1 MRALLAVTLLGFAT
15 AAIAQVP
22 ATPPAPGPAGQ
33 TPAPTQAAVA
43 PEALHNEL
51 RKMRDDMLA
60 AIARSEFEA
69 ILPYLHPNVVF
80 TPMNGEVSRGPQAI
94 RAYFDKMLK
103 GPDAIVKS
111 IRLGV
116 EVDRLADF
124 YGDTALAFG
133 SSNDQYA
140 LSNGMEFQIQTRWTA
155 ALVRENGRWL
165 ITAFHS
171 SANAFDNPILE
182 KARQLAMLQW
192 GGIGTAAGALIGV
205 LVGRAVG
212 RRRRA

>member
-1 MRALLAVTLLGFAT
+1 GR
-15 AAIAQVP
+15 
-22 ATPPAPGPAGQ
+22 PPAPGPAGQ
-33 TPAPTQAAVA
+33 TRAPTQAAAA

-60 AIARSEFEA
+60 AIARGEFDA
-69 ILPYLHPNVVF
+69 ILPSLHPNVVF
-80 TPMNGEVSRGPQAI
+80 TAMNGEVSRGPQAI

-140 LSNGMEFQIQTRWTA
+140 LSNGMDFQIQTRWTPA
-155 ALVRENGRWL
+155 PGRGNGPWLVP
-165 ITAFHS
+165 A
-171 SANAFDNPILE
+171 
-182 KARQLAMLQW
+182 
-192 GGIGTAAGALIGV
+192 
-205 LVGRAVG
+205 
-212 RRRRA
+212 

>member
-1 MRALLAVTLLGFAT
+1 MRALLAVTLVGFAT

-22 ATPPAPGPAGQ
+22 ATPPAPGPAGPA
-33 TPAPTQAAVA
+33 PAPTPAAVA
-43 PEALHNEL
+43 PEALHDEL

-60 AIARSEFEA
+60 AIARSEFDA
-69 ILPYLHPNVVF
+69 ILPHLHPNVVF

-103 GPDAIVKS
+103 GPDAVVRS

-133 SSNDQYA
+133 SSNDQYT
-140 LSNGMEFQIQTRWTA
+140 LSSGMEFQVQTRWTA

-171 SANAFDNPILE
+171 SPNAFDNPILE
-182 KARQLAMLQW
+182 QARRLAMLQW
-192 GGIGTAAGALIGV
+192 GGIGIAAGALIGV
-205 LVGRAVG
+205 LVGRILG
-212 RRRRA
+212 RRRSA

>member
-1 MRALLAVTLLGFAT
+1 MRVLLAVTLLGFAT

-22 ATPPAPGPAGQ
+22 ATPPAAGPAAQ
-33 TPAPTQAAVA
+33 TPAPTQAAAA

-60 AIARSEFEA
+60 AIARGEFDA

-103 GPDAIVKS
+103 GPNAIVKS

-140 LSNGMEFQIQTRWTA
+140 LSNGMDFQIQTRWTA
-155 ALVRENGRWL
+155 SLVRENGRWL

-182 KARQLAMLQW
+182 KARQVAMLQW

>member
-22 ATPPAPGPAGQ
+22 ATPPAPGPADQ
-33 TPAPTQAAVA
+33 TPAPAQAAVA

-60 AIARSEFEA
+60 AIARSDFEA

-140 LSNGMEFQIQTRWTA
+140 LSNGMDFQVQTRWTA
-155 ALVRENGRWL
+155 SLVRENGRWL

-192 GGIGTAAGALIGV
+192 GGIGTAAGALIGA

>member
-1 MRALLAVTLLGFAT
+1 MRTLLAVILLGFAS

-22 ATPPAPGPAGQ
+22 ATSPTPGPAGQ
-33 TPAPTQAAVA
+33 TAAPTQAAVT

-60 AIARSEFEA
+60 AIARSDFEA

-80 TPMNGEVSRGPQAI
+80 TPMNGEVSRGPQEI

-103 GPDAIVKS
+103 GPNALVKS

-140 LSNGMEFQIQTRWTA
+140 LSSGMEFQVQTRWTA
-155 ALVRENGRWL
+155 SLVRENGRWL

-171 SANAFDNPILE
+171 SANAFDNPILD

-192 GGIGTAAGALIGV
+192 GGIGIVAGALIGV
-205 LVGRAVG
+205 LVGRTVG
-212 RRRRA
+212 RRRA

>member
-1 MRALLAVTLLGFAT
+1 V
-15 AAIAQVP
+15 
-22 ATPPAPGPAGQ
+22 
-33 TPAPTQAAVA
+33 AAVA
-43 PEALHNEL
+43 PESLHNEL

-60 AIARSEFEA
+60 AIARSEFDA
-69 ILPYLHPNVVF
+69 ILPHLHPNVVF

-133 SSNDQYA
+133 SSNDQYV
-140 LSNGMEFQIQTRWTA
+140 LSNGLEFQIQTRWTA
-155 ALVRENGRWL
+155 SLVRENGRWL

-171 SANAFDNPILE
+171 SANAFDNPILQ
-182 KARQLAMLQW
+182 KARQVAMLQW
-192 GGIGTAAGALIGV
+192 GGIGIAAGALIGV
-205 LVGRAVG
+205 LVARAVG

>member
-1 MRALLAVTLLGFAT
+1 MRALLAVILSGFAT
-15 AAIAQVP
+15 IASAQVP
-22 ATPPAPGPAGQ
+22 ATPP
-33 TPAPTQAAVA
+33 A

-60 AIARSEFEA
+60 AIARSDFDA
-69 ILPYLHPNVVF
+69 IVPHLHPNVVF

-111 IRLGV
+111 INLNV

-124 YGDTALAFG
+124 YGDTAVAFG
-133 SSNDQYA
+133 SSNDRYT
-140 LSNGMEFQIQTRWTA
+140 LNSGMDFQIQTRWTA

-165 ITAFHS
+165 ITAIHS

-182 KARQLAMLQW
+182 KARQLATLQW
-192 GGIGTAAGALIGV
+192 GAGGLVAGV
-205 LVGRAVG
+205 LFGVVISRIVG
-212 RRRRA
+212 RRRKA

>member
-1 MRALLAVTLLGFAT
+1 MRALLAVILLGCAT

-22 ATPPAPGPAGQ
+22 ATPPAPALAGQ
-33 TPAPTQAAVA
+33 TPASTAAAVT
-43 PEALHNEL
+43 PEALHDEL

-60 AIARSEFEA
+60 AIARSEFDA
-69 ILPYLHPNVVF
+69 ILPHLHPNVVF
-80 TPMNGEVSRGPQAI
+80 TPMNGEVSRGPEAI

-103 GPDAIVKS
+103 GPDAIVRS
-111 IRLGV
+111 VRLGV

-133 SSNDQYA
+133 SSNDQYV
-140 LSNGMEFQIQTRWTA
+140 LSSGMDFPVQTRWTA

-171 SANAFDNPILE
+171 SANAFDNPILGS
-182 KARQLAMLQW
+182 ARQVAMLQW
-192 GGIGTAAGALIGV
+192 GGIGLAAGALIGG
-205 LVGRAVG
+205 LVGRALG
-212 RRRRA
+212 RRRRV